1 MVAKKPVKTTALY
14 LKHCVNNSFKYST
27 RSRQPILTVAG
38 SCIGIQVMA
47 TKHLQQF
54 YDKHADEIKEA
65 VRLDGVGLLDP
76 RDEVRA
82 EFYPKEVSEDSPLES
97 FIIGNKTPYL
107 PFPLEL
113 MNTEEL
119 ILWVFPEIRR
129 DLLKTKGLVTERIKW
144 GEPKYEPSR

>member
-1 MVAKKPVKTTALY
+1 
-14 LKHCVNNSFKYST
+14 
-27 RSRQPILTVAG
+27 
-38 SCIGIQVMA
+38 MA

-97 FIIGNKTPYL
+97 FIIRNKTPYL